1 MKVHEV
7 KLEYLKHVSMEEF
20 SEFGRIVGRDE
31 DKVKGKFNLH
41 PITPEAIRD
50 CDVVTKA
57 YWDILP
63 FKDTGERFS
72 LGVIFMK
79 PKPEGTI
86 FEWTECHLETYEWF
100 FPLGGK
106 ELIFLL
112 APKGPI
118 PDPKKTRAFLFG
130 PDEGV
135 MLDKGTW
142 HYPPFTP
149 SGVTPT
155 LMPRYGHLAEVT
167 GSVTEAFGTKYD
179 TPLTIY
185 RKGALHALNTK
196 YYGKG
201 FGGEYNIRLV

>member
-20 SEFGRIVGRDE
+20 SEFGRIIGRDE
-31 DKVKGKFNLH
+31 EKVKGKFNLH
-41 PITPEAIRD
+41 PVTPEASPE
-50 CDVVTKA
+50 CDVKVKA
-57 YWDILP
+57 YGHIFP
-63 FKDTGERFS
+63 FKDIGERFS
-72 LGVIFMK
+72 LGFIFMK

-86 FEWTECHLETYEWF
+86 FEWTECHIETHEFF
-100 FPLGGK
+100 FPLSGK

-112 APKGPI
+112 APKGHI